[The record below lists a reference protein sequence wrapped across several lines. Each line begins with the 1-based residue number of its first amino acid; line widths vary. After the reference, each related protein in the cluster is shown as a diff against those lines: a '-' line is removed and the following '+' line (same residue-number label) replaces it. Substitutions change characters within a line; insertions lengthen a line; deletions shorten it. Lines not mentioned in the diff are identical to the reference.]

1 MDSINDGL
9 GLARRRVSARR
20 WLAGGL
26 ALAALTLGLVAVE
39 SPAFAATP
47 KWLTVS
53 AGERHTCAIKV
64 NTTLWCWGH
73 NDQGQLGVEGVSRS
87 NVPIEVGGDGWSVV
101 SAGRAYTCG
110 IRNGRRYCWGDNG
123 YGQLGLRDRTNR
135 STPVAGPGENNNWL
149 TVSAGSTHA
158 CGLRTSGLAQCWGLN
173 VVGQLG
179 IDSTVTARERP
190 TTVVGGITWSAID
203 AGNGLTCGLDVNGR
217 RYCWGANANGGLGLG
232 LASNPM
238 EMRFAPEYLPGDY
251 TYSSIDVQGTSV
263 CGILTSGHLACWGF
277 NLNSSL
283 GLGDT
288 ENRRAPTMVPGTGW
302 QSVSVGTR
310 LSCGIRLRLVELVPA
325 VDQRYCWGRNES
337 GQLGDGTWTRRST
350 PTWVDDGRWRMIAVG
365 GDHACGISSG
375 QYLYCWGR
383 NDSGQLGVS
392 QVVQANEAL
401 LVR

>member
-123 YGQLGLRDRTNR
+123 VLVL
-135 STPVAGPGENNNWL
+135 
-149 TVSAGSTHA
+149 
-158 CGLRTSGLAQCWGLN
+158 
-173 VVGQLG
+173 
-179 IDSTVTARERP
+179 ER
-190 TTVVGGITWSAID
+190 
-203 AGNGLTCGLDVNGR
+203 
-217 RYCWGANANGGLGLG
+217 GGLVML
-232 LASNPM
+232 
-238 EMRFAPEYLPGDY
+238 
-251 TYSSIDVQGTSV
+251 SV
-263 CGILTSGHLACWGF
+263 
-277 NLNSSL
+277 
-283 GLGDT
+283 
-288 ENRRAPTMVPGTGW
+288 V
-302 QSVSVGTR
+302 
-310 LSCGIRLRLVELVPA
+310 
-325 VDQRYCWGRNES
+325 
-337 GQLGDGTWTRRST
+337 
-350 PTWVDDGRWRMIAVG
+350 AVG
-365 GDHACGISSG
+365 
-375 QYLYCWGR
+375 
-383 NDSGQLGVS
+383 
-392 QVVQANEAL
+392 
-401 LVR
+401 